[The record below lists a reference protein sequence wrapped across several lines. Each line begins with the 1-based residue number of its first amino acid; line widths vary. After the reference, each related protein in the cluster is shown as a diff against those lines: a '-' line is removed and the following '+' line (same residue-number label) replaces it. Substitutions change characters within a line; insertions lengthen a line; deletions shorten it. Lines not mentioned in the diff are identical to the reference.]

1 MKEQQL
7 PCIPSG
13 KAASEIVY
21 TRGKT
26 RKPLK
31 EITKSK
37 SLIFAL
43 EFLFLPVAV
52 LLLQTK

>member
-21 TRGKT
+21 TREKLENL
-26 RKPLK
+26 LK
-31 EITKSK
+31 K
-37 SLIFAL
+37 
-43 EFLFLPVAV
+43 
-52 LLLQTK
+52 LLRVKV